1 MRHNGAPGSV
11 DEAIRALRI
20 VVGGLMGGLLSFT
33 VLASIVGPVSRSP
46 DLDLAPW
53 MLIAVAVFG
62 GGCAAAYAMFR
73 RSLLRSLSAR
83 AAELRQQSDPSRLIV
98 EQYRRFV
105 VAGGGLIEGPGFF
118 AAVTYLVTG
127 NPLALGA
134 AGLAVA
140 LLAAHFPSAG
150 ALRRLAEAAAREYS

>member
-1 MRHNGAPGSV
+1 MRPTGAPGSV

-33 VLASIVGPVSRSP
+33 VLAAIVGPLSPSP
-46 DLDLAPW
+46 DLDLAQW
-53 MLIAVAVFG
+53 MLIAIALLG
-62 GGCAAAYAMFR
+62 SGCAAAYAMLR
-73 RSLLRSLSAR
+73 QSLIRSLGAR
-83 AAELRQQSDPSRLIV
+83 ATELRQQSDPSGPIV
-98 EQYRRFV
+98 EEYRRFV
-105 VAGGGLIEGPGFF
+105 VAGGGLIEGPGFL

-127 NPLALGA
+127 TPLALGA

-150 ALRRLAEAAAREYS
+150 ALRRLAEAAAQS